1 MSENTSQPTTG
12 ASEQLNRSISKLKPP
27 TKITSS
33 SSTSS
38 AVATALAVA
47 AAYENNQATM
57 TNATGTFAGP
67 KATNTAAGVKRGAED
82 IAPSHRT
89 KRPAAN
95 TRPVPAAR
103 VAGPPARRPIG
114 SAAPSTQGATR
125 TRLGAPSREPLN
137 RPVPRGTT
145 ATRPASTTARQPA
158 LTRTAS
164 ATGPAR
170 GSGKV
175 AVTATRATAP
185 TQQPSPAPS
194 ESSSASE
201 SRAGEAQSAMIQR
214 APAPVAKKKR
224 PAWDTKGRLADME
237 ELTTALHDQLQTST
251 TSMTDLTS
259 KLESSESKIAELET
273 FRKTLEGKVA
283 IKETENKDIL
293 QKMQFSIAKQHSD
306 EIQSLRSQ
314 HTEEMEQLKRTQ
326 TRLKQETEEL
336 QTRLHTAKAQLQ
348 TQIQENT
355 SLRSTISTQSSTCL
369 ALEGDNR
376 ALKLKIER
384 TEGTLA
390 HRVSTIESLER
401 QLSDSEAL
409 VKALEQR
416 IREEETIRRRLHNT
430 IQELKGN
437 IRVFCRVRPVTSSE
451 SASKA
456 ETTTALIKYPG
467 LEGREIEFSN
477 STESARG
484 SQIEKVYPFTFDKV
498 FQPSS
503 KQEDVFEEISQLVQ
517 SALDGYNVCIF
528 AYGQTGSGKTHTMEG
543 PLNASRESM
552 GMIPR
557 SVLQIYETAKALEAK
572 GWTYTMEGQYV
583 EIYNESINDLLGSDG
598 LDTARKHEIRHGPNG
613 KTTITDITT
622 VVLTSPEKVAALLKK
637 AAHNRSVGSTQM
649 NERSSRSHCVFTLR
663 LAGKNSITDESSE
676 GVLNLIDLA
685 GSERLSQSGATGD
698 RLRETQA
705 INKSLSCL
713 GDVIYAIANKDPHVP
728 YRNSKLTYLLQNSL
742 GGNSKTLMFVNI
754 SPLMSNFNET
764 LCSLRFATKVN
775 SCTIGTATKRAVAS
789 HLIPQKISKLQTFNT
804 SNMSNFTEKMSNT
817 ANSYIGGAKQTVGE
831 TLGNTNLAASGAAQK
846 AQADSAQRLA
856 DAKIHSEGVGHKVEG
871 EAQSKIGSLTGDRSM
886 QARGEANQTL
896 GDIQR
901 NV

>member
-33 SSTSS
+33 SSASS

-47 AAYENNQATM
+47 AAYDNNQTSMANT
-57 TNATGTFAGP
+57 TGTFAGL

-82 IAPSHRT
+82 ATPNNRA

-95 TRPVPAAR
+95 TKPVPATR
-103 VAGPPARRPIG
+103 VSGPPARRPIG
-114 SAAPSTQGATR
+114 QTVPSTYGATR

-137 RPVPRGTT
+137 RPAPRATT
-145 ATRPASTTARQPA
+145 AARPTSITSRQLAP
-158 LTRTAS
+158 TRTS
-164 ATGPAR
+164 SVMGPAR
-170 GSGKV
+170 SSGKV
-175 AVTATRATAP
+175 TVTTTRGKAP

-194 ESSSASE
+194 ESSNTSE
-201 SRAGEAQSAMIQR
+201 SKAAESQDATIQR
-214 APAPVAKKKR
+214 APALVAKKKR

-259 KLESSESKIAELET
+259 KLESSESKITELET
-273 FRKTLEGKVA
+273 FHKTLEGKVA
-283 IKETENKDIL
+283 IKETENKNIL
-293 QKMQFSIAKQHSD
+293 EKMQFSIAKKHSD

-314 HTEEMEQLKRTQ
+314 HTEEMEQFRRTQ
-326 TRLKQETEEL
+326 TRLKQETDEL
-336 QTRLHTAKAQLQ
+336 QTRLQSTKTQLQ
-348 TQIQENT
+348 TQMQENT

-369 ALEGDNR
+369 TLEGDNR

-401 QLSDSEAL
+401 QLSESEAL

-437 IRVFCRVRPVTSSE
+437 IRVFCRVRPVSSSE

-456 ETTTALIKYPG
+456 ETTAALIKYPG
-467 LEGREIEFSN
+467 QEGREIEFSN

-557 SVLQIYETAKALEAK
+557 SVLQIYETAKALETK

-598 LDTARKHEIRHGPNG
+598 LDTTRKHEIRHGPNG

-775 SCTIGTATKRAVAS
+775 SCTIGTATKRAV
-789 HLIPQKISKLQTFNT
+789 
-804 SNMSNFTEKMSNT
+804 
-817 ANSYIGGAKQTVGE
+817 V
-831 TLGNTNLAASGAAQK
+831 
-846 AQADSAQRLA
+846 
-856 DAKIHSEGVGHKVEG
+856 
-871 EAQSKIGSLTGDRSM
+871 RS
-886 QARGEANQTL
+886 
-896 GDIQR
+896 
-901 NV
+901 

>member
-33 SSTSS
+33 SSASS

-47 AAYENNQATM
+47 AAYENKQTSIA
-57 TNATGTFAGP
+57 NASGTFAGP

-82 IAPSHRT
+82 AASNSRT
-89 KRPAAN
+89 KRTAAN
-95 TRPVPAAR
+95 TRPVPEAR
-103 VAGPPARRPIG
+103 VSGPPARRPIG
-114 SAAPSTQGATR
+114 SAVSGANGATR
-125 TRLGAPSREPLN
+125 TRLGAPSRELPNN
-137 RPVPRGTT
+137 RLAARGTT
-145 ATRPASTTARQPA
+145 AARPTSTMARQPA
-158 LTRTAS
+158 PTRTPS
-164 ATGPAR
+164 AMGGAR

-175 AVTATRATAP
+175 AVTATRAKVP

-194 ESSSASE
+194 ESSSTSE
-201 SRAGEAQSAMIQR
+201 SKAGEAQNATIQR
-214 APAPVAKKKR
+214 APAAIAMKKR

-259 KLESSESKIAELET
+259 KLESSESKITELEN

-283 IKETENKDIL
+283 VKETENKDIL
-293 QKMQFSIAKQHSD
+293 QKMQFSIAKQHS
-306 EIQSLRSQ
+306 EELLSLRSQ
-314 HTEEMEQLKRTQ
+314 HTEEMDQFRRTQ
-326 TRLKQETEEL
+326 TRLKQETDEL
-336 QTRLHTAKAQLQ
+336 QLRLQSTRTQLQ
-348 TQIQENT
+348 TQIQENN

-376 ALKLKIER
+376 ALKLQIER

-401 QLSDSEAL
+401 QLSESEAL

-437 IRVFCRVRPVTSSE
+437 IRVFCRVRPVSSSE

-456 ETTTALIKYPG
+456 ETTTALIKYPDQ
-467 LEGREIEFSN
+467 EGREIEFSH

-543 PLNASRESM
+543 PLNASMESM

-557 SVLQIYETAKALEAK
+557 SVLQIYETAKALETK
-572 GWTYTMEGQYV
+572 GWKYTMEGQYV

-598 LDTARKHEIRHGPNG
+598 LDATRKHEIRHGPNG

-637 AAHNRSVGSTQM
+637 AANNRSVGSTQM

-789 HLIPQKISKLQTFNT
+789 FFKTPST
-804 SNMSNFTEKMSNT
+804 MSNFTEKMSNT

-831 TLGNTNLAASGAAQK
+831 TLGYTNLAANGAAQK

-856 DAKIHSEGVGHKVEG
+856 DAKTHTEGVGHKVEG
-871 EAQSKIGSLTGDRSM
+871 EAQTKIGSLTGDRSM

>member
-1 MSENTSQPTTG
+1 MLSALLT
-12 ASEQLNRSISKLKPP
+12 ISKLKPP

-33 SSTSS
+33 SSASS

-47 AAYENNQATM
+47 AAYENNQTNL
-57 TNATGTFAGP
+57 TNASGALAGP
-67 KATNTAAGVKRGAED
+67 KATNTAAGVKRAAED
-82 IAPSHRT
+82 AASSNRT
-89 KRPAAN
+89 KRLAAG
-95 TRPVPAAR
+95 TRPVATAR
-103 VAGPPARRPIG
+103 VSGPPASRPVG

-125 TRLGAPSREPLN
+125 TRLGAPSREPFN
-137 RPVPRGTT
+137 
-145 ATRPASTTARQPA
+145 RPASRGTVAARTTSTVSRQSAPTRTSSAMNTAKGPVRVAVTTARA
-158 LTRTAS
+158 
-164 ATGPAR
+164 
-170 GSGKV
+170 K
-175 AVTATRATAP
+175 AP
-185 TQQPSPAPS
+185 TQQPRPAPS
-194 ESSSASE
+194 ESSSTSE
-201 SRAGEAQSAMIQR
+201 SKTGEAQDATIQR
-214 APAPVAKKKR
+214 VPALIAKKKR

-259 KLESSESKIAELET
+259 KLESSESKITELEA

-293 QKMQFSIAKQHSD
+293 QKMQFVEQDLQSIAKQHSD

-314 HTEEMEQLKRTQ
+314 HTEEMEQLRRTQ
-326 TRLKQETEEL
+326 ASLKQETDEL
-336 QTRLHTAKAQLQ
+336 QTRLQSTKTQLQ
-348 TQIQENT
+348 TQMQENT

-376 ALKLKIER
+376 ALKLQIER

-401 QLSDSEAL
+401 QLLESEAL
-409 VKALEQR
+409 VQALEQR

-437 IRVFCRVRPVTSSE
+437 IRVFCRVRPVSSSE

-467 LEGREIEFSN
+467 QEGREIEFSN

-557 SVLQIYETAKALEAK
+557 SVLQIYETAKALESK
-572 GWTYTMEGQYV
+572 GWSYTMEGQYV

-775 SCTIGTATKRAVAS
+775 SCTIGTATKRAVA
-789 HLIPQKISKLQTFNT
+789 
-804 SNMSNFTEKMSNT
+804 
-817 ANSYIGGAKQTVGE
+817 
-831 TLGNTNLAASGAAQK
+831 
-846 AQADSAQRLA
+846 
-856 DAKIHSEGVGHKVEG
+856 
-871 EAQSKIGSLTGDRSM
+871 RS
-886 QARGEANQTL
+886 
-896 GDIQR
+896 
-901 NV
+901 

>member
-1 MSENTSQPTTG
+1 MSENTSQPATG

-33 SSTSS
+33 SSASS

-47 AAYENNQATM
+47 AAYENNQTNK
-57 TNATGTFAGP
+57 TNAAGTFKGP
-67 KATNTAAGVKRGAED
+67 KATNTAAGVKRGADEA
-82 IAPSHRT
+82 APNNRT

-95 TRPVPAAR
+95 TGPAPAAR
-103 VAGPPARRPIG
+103 VSGPQTRRPTG
-114 SAAPSTQGATR
+114 SAVSGTNGATR
-125 TRLGAPSREPLN
+125 TGLGAPSREPPN
-137 RPVPRGTT
+137 RAAPKGT
-145 ATRPASTTARQPA
+145 TTARPTSTVSRQIAP
-158 LTRTAS
+158 TRTPS
-164 ATGPAR
+164 ATASVRGP
-170 GSGKV
+170 G
-175 AVTATRATAP
+175 RAAGTTSRAKAP

-194 ESSSASE
+194 ESSTTSE
-201 SRAGEAQSAMIQR
+201 SKTGESQDAMIQR
-214 APAPVAKKKR
+214 APALVAKKKR

-251 TSMTDLTS
+251 ISMTDLTS
-259 KLESSESKIAELET
+259 KLESSESKITELET

-283 IKETENKDIL
+283 VKETENKDIL
-293 QKMQFSIAKQHSD
+293 QKMQFVEQDLQTIAKQHSD
-306 EIQSLRSQ
+306 EIQSLRLQ
-314 HTEEMEQLKRTQ
+314 HTEEMDQFRRTQ
-326 TRLKQETEEL
+326 TRLKQETDEL
-336 QTRLHTAKAQLQ
+336 QTRLQSTKTQLQ
-348 TQIQENT
+348 TQIQENA

-401 QLSDSEAL
+401 QLSESEAL
-409 VKALEQR
+409 VQALEQR

-437 IRVFCRVRPVTSSE
+437 IRVFCRVRPVSSSQ
-451 SASKA
+451 SAPKA

-467 LEGREIEFSN
+467 QEGREIEFSN

-775 SCTIGTATKRAVAS
+775 SCTIGTATKRAVA
-789 HLIPQKISKLQTFNT
+789 
-804 SNMSNFTEKMSNT
+804 
-817 ANSYIGGAKQTVGE
+817 
-831 TLGNTNLAASGAAQK
+831 
-846 AQADSAQRLA
+846 
-856 DAKIHSEGVGHKVEG
+856 
-871 EAQSKIGSLTGDRSM
+871 RS
-886 QARGEANQTL
+886 
-896 GDIQR
+896 
-901 NV
+901 

>member
-12 ASEQLNRSISKLKPP
+12 APEQLNRSISKLKPP

-33 SSTSS
+33 SSASS

-47 AAYENNQATM
+47 AAYENNQTSL
-57 TNATGTFAGP
+57 TNASGTLVGP
-67 KATNTAAGVKRGAED
+67 KATNTAAGVKREAED
-82 IAPSHRT
+82 AASNNRA
-89 KRPAAN
+89 KRLAAG
-95 TRPVPAAR
+95 TRPVPTAR
-103 VAGPPARRPIG
+103 VSGPPARRPAG
-114 SAAPSTQGATR
+114 SAAPSTQGAPR

-137 RPVPRGTT
+137 RPTSRGATAARTT
-145 ATRPASTTARQPA
+145 STISRQPA
-158 LTRTAS
+158 PTRTSS
-164 ATGPAR
+164 AMGPAR
-170 GSGKV
+170 GLGKV
-175 AVTATRATAP
+175 AVTTTRTKAP

-194 ESSSASE
+194 ESSVTSE
-201 SRAGEAQSAMIQR
+201 SKTREAQDATIQR
-214 APAPVAKKKR
+214 APALVAKKKR

-259 KLESSESKIAELET
+259 KLESSESKITELES

-314 HTEEMEQLKRTQ
+314 HTEEMEQFRRTQ
-326 TRLKQETEEL
+326 TRLKQETDEL
-336 QTRLHTAKAQLQ
+336 QTRLQSTKTQLQ

-376 ALKLKIER
+376 ALKLQIER

-401 QLSDSEAL
+401 QLSESEVL

-437 IRVFCRVRPVTSSE
+437 IRVFCRVRPVSSSE

-467 LEGREIEFSN
+467 QEGREIEFSN

-557 SVLQIYETAKALEAK
+557 SVLQIYETAKALESK
-572 GWTYTMEGQYV
+572 GWSYTMEGQYV

-598 LDTARKHEIRHGPNG
+598 LDTTRKHEIRHGPNG

-775 SCTIGTATKRAVAS
+775 SCTIGTATKRAVARS
-789 HLIPQKISKLQTFNT
+789 
-804 SNMSNFTEKMSNT
+804 FTEKITNT

-831 TLGNTNLAASGAAQK
+831 TLGNNNLAANGAAQK
-846 AQADSAQRLA
+846 AQAESAQRLA
-856 DAKIHSEGVGHKVEG
+856 DAKIHTEGVGHKVEG
-871 EAQSKIGSLTGDRSM
+871 EAQAKIGSLTGDRSM
-886 QARGEANQTL
+886 QARGEANQAL